1 VNPLAS
7 FGALFFVPQI
17 TDRFLDRTSGHLPSS
32 PALKNKNNE
41 GSMSARKNLEIE
53 YLRGAAV
60 AMTLLSHVN
69 MMLPF
74 HADTLLRIFSVFMPW
89 TGVDLFFCISGF
101 VVSKAYL
108 DYFDKHR
115 AQGQPGLA
123 AACFWLRRAYRLL
136 PTAWL
141 WILLPL
147 LFSIVFNQSNAFGS
161 WYDNLR
167 SFTAVATF
175 TGNIAH
181 YQSLLGS
188 SPQYWS
194 LALEEQFYFV
204 FPFFLLFITSP
215 RWRVIVLFAL
225 IALQFGVDRNPFG
238 HPMSILTY
246 FRLDAMLWGI
256 LLCLFTRTRLY
267 RQIEPRELG
276 QSSTRSMFCTLF
288 LLYMLGAVAIQLIAM
303 PIAVGMVA
311 LVAVLIVWLASYEKG
326 YIYCPAFIRGFM
338 QWAGSRSYGLYV
350 IHVFTNHLSTEIWT
364 RVAASQGVPLDGR
377 FTLELLATSLVL
389 LVVLSELN
397 YRFIETPLRQRGA
410 EIARRKL
417 SHEAPAVTAGATAE
431 PLPVK

>member
-1 VNPLAS
+1 M
-7 FGALFFVPQI
+7 
-17 TDRFLDRTSGHLPSS
+17 SS
-32 PALKNKNNE
+32 
-41 GSMSARKNLEIE
+41 RKNLEIE

-69 MMLPF
+69 MLLPF
-74 HADTLLRIFSVFMPW
+74 HVDVLLRIFSIFMPW

-115 AQGQPGLA
+115 AQGQFGLA

-141 WILLPL
+141 WILIPL
-147 LFSIVFNQSNAFGS
+147 IFSIAFNQSNIFGS
-161 WYDNLR
+161 WFDNLR

-175 TGNIAH
+175 SGNLANQ
-181 YQSLLGS
+181 YNSLLGP

-204 FPFFLLFITSP
+204 FPFFMLFITAP
-215 RWRVIVLFAL
+215 RWRVIALFAL

-238 HPMSILTY
+238 DPASSMLSS

-267 RQIEPRELG
+267 QQIEPVGLG
-276 QSSTRSMFCTLF
+276 QGMLKPLLCTLF
-288 LLYMLGAVAIQLIAM
+288 LLYMLGAIATQLIAV
-303 PIAVGMVA
+303 PIAVGLIA
-311 LVAVLIVWLASYEKG
+311 IVAVLIVWLASYQKG
-326 YIYCPAFIRGFM
+326 YIYCPAVLRGFM
-338 QWAGSRSYGLYV
+338 QWLGSRSYGLYV
-350 IHVFTNHLSTEIWT
+350 IHVFANHLSTEIWT
-364 RVAASQGVPLDGR
+364 RVAASQDVPLDGR
-377 FTLELLATSLVL
+377 FTLELLLTSVGL
-389 LVVLSELN
+389 LLVLSELN
-397 YRFIETPLRQRGA
+397 YRFIETPLRLRGA

-417 SHEAPAVTAGATAE
+417 NQEAAPEPAEVDVAR
-431 PLPVK
+431 LPAK

>member
-1 VNPLAS
+1 M
-7 FGALFFVPQI
+7 
-17 TDRFLDRTSGHLPSS
+17 SS
-32 PALKNKNNE
+32 
-41 GSMSARKNLEIE
+41 RKNLEIE

-69 MMLPF
+69 MLLPF
-74 HADTLLRIFSVFMPW
+74 HVDVLLRIFSIFMPW

-115 AQGQPGLA
+115 AQGQFGLA

-141 WILLPL
+141 WILIPL
-147 LFSIVFNQSNAFGS
+147 IFSIAFNQSNIFGS
-161 WYDNLR
+161 WFDNLR

-175 TGNIAH
+175 SGNLANQ
-181 YQSLLGS
+181 YNSLLGP

-204 FPFFLLFITSP
+204 FPFFLLFITAP
-215 RWRVIVLFAL
+215 RWRVIALFAL

-238 HPMSILTY
+238 NPASSMLSS

-267 RQIEPRELG
+267 QQIEPVGLG
-276 QSSTRSMFCTLF
+276 QGMLKPLLCTLF
-288 LLYMLGAVAIQLIAM
+288 LLYMLGAIATQLIAM
-303 PIAVGMVA
+303 PIAVGLIA
-311 LVAVLIVWLASYEKG
+311 IVAVLIVWLASYQKG
-326 YIYCPAFIRGFM
+326 YIYCPAVLRGFM
-338 QWAGSRSYGLYV
+338 QWLGSRSYGLYV
-350 IHVFTNHLSTEIWT
+350 IHVFANHLSTEIWT
-364 RVAASQGVPLDGR
+364 RVAASQDVPLDGR
-377 FTLELLATSLVL
+377 FTLELLLTSVGL
-389 LVVLSELN
+389 LLVLSELN
-397 YRFIETPLRQRGA
+397 YRFIETPLRLRGA

-417 SHEAPAVTAGATAE
+417 NQEAAPEPAEVDVAR
-431 PLPVK
+431 LPAK

>member
-1 VNPLAS
+1 M
-7 FGALFFVPQI
+7 
-17 TDRFLDRTSGHLPSS
+17 SS
-32 PALKNKNNE
+32 
-41 GSMSARKNLEIE
+41 RKNLEIE

-69 MMLPF
+69 MLLPF
-74 HADTLLRIFSVFMPW
+74 HVDVLLRIFSIFMPW

-115 AQGQPGLA
+115 AQGQFGLA

-141 WILLPL
+141 WILIPL
-147 LFSIVFNQSNAFGS
+147 IFSIAFNQSNIFGS
-161 WYDNLR
+161 WFDNLR

-175 TGNIAH
+175 SGNLANQ
-181 YQSLLGS
+181 YNSLLGP

-204 FPFFLLFITSP
+204 FPFFLLFITAP
-215 RWRVIVLFAL
+215 RWRVIALFAL

-238 HPMSILTY
+238 NPASSMLSS

-267 RQIEPRELG
+267 QQIEPVGLG
-276 QSSTRSMFCTLF
+276 QGMLKPLLCTLF
-288 LLYMLGAVAIQLIAM
+288 LLYMLGAIATQLIAM
-303 PIAVGMVA
+303 PIAVGLIA
-311 LVAVLIVWLASYEKG
+311 IVAVLIVWLASYQKG
-326 YIYCPAFIRGFM
+326 YIYCPAVLRGFM
-338 QWAGSRSYGLYV
+338 QWLGSRSYGLYV
-350 IHVFTNHLSTEIWT
+350 IHVFANHLSTEIWT
-364 RVAASQGVPLDGR
+364 RVAASQDVPLDGR
-377 FTLELLATSLVL
+377 FTLELLLTSVGL
-389 LVVLSELN
+389 LLVLSELN
-397 YRFIETPLRQRGA
+397 YRFIETPLRLRGA

-417 SHEAPAVTAGATAE
+417 NQEAAPEPAEADVAR
-431 PLPVK
+431 LPAK

>member
-1 VNPLAS
+1 M
-7 FGALFFVPQI
+7 
-17 TDRFLDRTSGHLPSS
+17 SS
-32 PALKNKNNE
+32 
-41 GSMSARKNLEIE
+41 RKNLEIE

-69 MMLPF
+69 MLLPF
-74 HADTLLRIFSVFMPW
+74 HVDTLLRIFSIFMPW

-115 AQGQPGLA
+115 AQGQFGLA

-141 WILLPL
+141 WILIPL
-147 LFSIVFNQSNAFGS
+147 FFSVVFNQSNAFAS

-175 TGNIAH
+175 SGNLANQ
-181 YQSLLGS
+181 YNSLLGP

-194 LALEEQFYFV
+194 LALEEQFYFI
-204 FPFFLLFITSP
+204 FPFFLLFITVP
-215 RWRVIVLFAL
+215 RWRVIALFAL
-225 IALQFGVDRNPFG
+225 IALQFGLDRNPFG
-238 HPMSILTY
+238 AYPSGMLSS

-267 RQIEPRELG
+267 RQIEPLGLG
-276 QSSTRSMFCTLF
+276 QGPLKPLLCTLF

-311 LVAVLIVWLASYEKG
+311 IVAVLIVWLASYQKG
-326 YIYCPAFIRGFM
+326 YIYCPTVLQEFM
-338 QWAGSRSYGLYV
+338 KWLGSRSYGLYV

-364 RVAASQGVPLDGR
+364 RIAVSQGVPLDGS
-377 FTLELLATSLVL
+377 FTLELLLTSIGL
-389 LVVLSELN
+389 LLVLSELN
-397 YRFIETPLRQRGA
+397 FRFIETPLRQRGA

-417 SHEAPAVTAGATAE
+417 NNEIPAAVPATREAE
-431 PLPVK
+431 QLHVK

>member
-1 VNPLAS
+1 M
-7 FGALFFVPQI
+7 
-17 TDRFLDRTSGHLPSS
+17 SS
-32 PALKNKNNE
+32 
-41 GSMSARKNLEIE
+41 RKNLEIE

-69 MMLPF
+69 MLLPF
-74 HADTLLRIFSVFMPW
+74 HVDVLLRIFSIFMPW

-115 AQGQPGLA
+115 AQGQFGLA

-141 WILLPL
+141 WILIPL
-147 LFSIVFNQSNAFGS
+147 IFSIAFNQSNIFGS
-161 WYDNLR
+161 WFDNLR

-175 TGNIAH
+175 SGNLANQ
-181 YQSLLGS
+181 YNSLLGP

-204 FPFFLLFITSP
+204 FPFFLLFITAP
-215 RWRVIVLFAL
+215 RWRVIALFAL

-238 HPMSILTY
+238 DPASSMLSS

-267 RQIEPRELG
+267 QQIEPVGLG
-276 QSSTRSMFCTLF
+276 QGMLKPLLCTLF
-288 LLYMLGAVAIQLIAM
+288 LLYMLGAIATQLIAV
-303 PIAVGMVA
+303 PIAVGLIA
-311 LVAVLIVWLASYEKG
+311 IVAVLIVWLASYQKG
-326 YIYCPAFIRGFM
+326 YIYCPAVLRGFM
-338 QWAGSRSYGLYV
+338 QWLGSRSYGLYV
-350 IHVFTNHLSTEIWT
+350 IHVFANHLSTEIWT
-364 RVAASQGVPLDGR
+364 RVAASQDVPLDGR
-377 FTLELLATSLVL
+377 FTLELLLTSVGL
-389 LVVLSELN
+389 LLVLSELN
-397 YRFIETPLRQRGA
+397 YRFIETPLRLRGA

-417 SHEAPAVTAGATAE
+417 NQEAAPEPAEADVAR
-431 PLPVK
+431 LPAK

>member
-1 VNPLAS
+1 M
-7 FGALFFVPQI
+7 
-17 TDRFLDRTSGHLPSS
+17 SS
-32 PALKNKNNE
+32 
-41 GSMSARKNLEIE
+41 RKNLEIE

-69 MMLPF
+69 MLLPF
-74 HADTLLRIFSVFMPW
+74 HVDVLLRIFSIFMPW

-115 AQGQPGLA
+115 AQGQFGLA

-141 WILLPL
+141 WILIPL
-147 LFSIVFNQSNAFGS
+147 IFSIAFNQSNIFGS
-161 WYDNLR
+161 WFDNLR

-175 TGNIAH
+175 SGNLANQ
-181 YQSLLGS
+181 YNSLLGP

-204 FPFFLLFITSP
+204 FPFFLLFITAP
-215 RWRVIVLFAL
+215 RWRVIALFAL

-238 HPMSILTY
+238 NPASSMLSS

-267 RQIEPRELG
+267 QQIEPVGLG
-276 QSSTRSMFCTLF
+276 QGMLKPLLCTLF
-288 LLYMLGAVAIQLIAM
+288 LLYMLGAIATQLIAV
-303 PIAVGMVA
+303 PIAVGLIA
-311 LVAVLIVWLASYEKG
+311 IVAVLIVWLASYQKG
-326 YIYCPAFIRGFM
+326 YIYCPAVLRGFM
-338 QWAGSRSYGLYV
+338 QWLGSRSYGLYV
-350 IHVFTNHLSTEIWT
+350 IHVFANHLSTEIWT
-364 RVAASQGVPLDGR
+364 RVAASQDVPLDGR
-377 FTLELLATSLVL
+377 FTLELLLTSVGL
-389 LVVLSELN
+389 LLVLSELN
-397 YRFIETPLRQRGA
+397 YRFIETPLRLRGA

-417 SHEAPAVTAGATAE
+417 NQEAAPEPAEADVAR
-431 PLPVK
+431 LPAK

>member
-1 VNPLAS
+1 M
-7 FGALFFVPQI
+7 
-17 TDRFLDRTSGHLPSS
+17 SS
-32 PALKNKNNE
+32 
-41 GSMSARKNLEIE
+41 RKNLEIE

-69 MMLPF
+69 MLLPF
-74 HADTLLRIFSVFMPW
+74 HVDVLLRIFSIFMPW

-115 AQGQPGLA
+115 AQGQFGLA

-141 WILLPL
+141 WILIPL
-147 LFSIVFNQSNAFGS
+147 IFSIAFNQSNIFGS
-161 WYDNLR
+161 WFDNLR

-175 TGNIAH
+175 SGNLANQ
-181 YQSLLGS
+181 YNSLLGP

-204 FPFFLLFITSP
+204 FPFFLLFITAP
-215 RWRVIVLFAL
+215 RWRVIALFAL

-238 HPMSILTY
+238 NPASSMLSS

-267 RQIEPRELG
+267 QQIEPVGLG
-276 QSSTRSMFCTLF
+276 QGMLKPLLCTLF
-288 LLYMLGAVAIQLIAM
+288 LLYMLGAIATQLIAM
-303 PIAVGMVA
+303 PIAVGLIA
-311 LVAVLIVWLASYEKG
+311 IVAVLIVWLASYQKG
-326 YIYCPAFIRGFM
+326 YIYCPAVLRGFM
-338 QWAGSRSYGLYV
+338 QWLGSRSYGLYV
-350 IHVFTNHLSTEIWT
+350 IHVFANHLSTEIWT
-364 RVAASQGVPLDGR
+364 RIAASQDVPLDGR
-377 FTLELLATSLVL
+377 FTLELLLTSVGL
-389 LVVLSELN
+389 LLVLSELN
-397 YRFIETPLRQRGA
+397 YRFIETPLRLRGA

-417 SHEAPAVTAGATAE
+417 NQEAAPEPAEADVAR
-431 PLPVK
+431 LPAK

>member
-1 VNPLAS
+1 M
-7 FGALFFVPQI
+7 
-17 TDRFLDRTSGHLPSS
+17 SS
-32 PALKNKNNE
+32 
-41 GSMSARKNLEIE
+41 RKNLEIE

-69 MMLPF
+69 MLLPF
-74 HADTLLRIFSVFMPW
+74 HVDVLLRIFSIFMPW

-115 AQGQPGLA
+115 AQGQFGLA

-141 WILLPL
+141 WILIPL
-147 LFSIVFNQSNAFGS
+147 IFSIAFNQSNIFGS
-161 WYDNLR
+161 WFDNLR

-175 TGNIAH
+175 SGNLANQ
-181 YQSLLGS
+181 YNSLLGP

-204 FPFFLLFITSP
+204 FPFFLLFITAP
-215 RWRVIVLFAL
+215 RWRVIALFAL

-238 HPMSILTY
+238 DPASSMLSS

-267 RQIEPRELG
+267 QQIEPVGLG
-276 QSSTRSMFCTLF
+276 QGMLKPLLCTLF
-288 LLYMLGAVAIQLIAM
+288 LLYMLGAIATQLIAM
-303 PIAVGMVA
+303 PIAVGLIA
-311 LVAVLIVWLASYEKG
+311 IVAVLIVWLASYQKG
-326 YIYCPAFIRGFM
+326 YIYCPAVLRGFM
-338 QWAGSRSYGLYV
+338 QWLGSRSYGLYV
-350 IHVFTNHLSTEIWT
+350 IHVFANHLSTEIWT
-364 RVAASQGVPLDGR
+364 RVAASQDVPLDGR
-377 FTLELLATSLVL
+377 FTLELLLTSVGL
-389 LVVLSELN
+389 LLVLSELN
-397 YRFIETPLRQRGA
+397 YRFIETPLRLRGA

-417 SHEAPAVTAGATAE
+417 NQEAAPEPAEADVAR
-431 PLPVK
+431 LPAK